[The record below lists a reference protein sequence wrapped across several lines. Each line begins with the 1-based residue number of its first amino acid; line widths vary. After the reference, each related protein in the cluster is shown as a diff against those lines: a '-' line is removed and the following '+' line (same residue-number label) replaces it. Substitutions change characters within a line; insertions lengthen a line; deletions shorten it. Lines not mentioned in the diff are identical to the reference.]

1 MQKEAEGSLQFEVPA
16 GAGDRIRSKAAKLPA
31 VPVGRRANDLNG
43 WLTTAS
49 VG

>member
-1 MQKEAEGSLQFEVPA
+1 MQKEAEGSLQFEAPA

-31 VPVGRRANDLNG
+31 IPTGSSANDLHG
-43 WLTTAS
+43 WLTAAS